1 VVNIVHE
8 VRNILR
14 MQNSG
19 TFACHFCVS
28 YHNRRYWWVVMN
40 YDNQTL
46 AIYFTKLWSAGL
58 DGDKV

>member
-1 VVNIVHE
+1 
-8 VRNILR
+8 
-14 MQNSG
+14 
-19 TFACHFCVS
+19 
-28 YHNRRYWWVVMN
+28 MN